1 MPDFEMSLIVSWV
14 AGKNVFSGP
23 IDVSG
28 EVAGIFKQFIG
39 EAIESVESLQYIHA
53 FDPDCEYDSS
63 ERHVLRAKTDD
74 FVDIPLLEVLRTGHL
89 NENVTSKELRV
100 RRPKLYAV
108 TTVIDGVRN
117 IFVRATSPVKF
128 PSKSLRGYLTDS
140 FNLLKDPILSFDE
153 HFDFLIREEE
163 IIIFNPNSFE
173 RITNSP
179 EGAALASQRLVAAL
193 SGALSINE
201 DSKMALTTFLGK
213 NTYSRRKA
221 LSVCNKAY
229 LKSLDVG
236 RISGKLQ
243 KHGLKPANFLDG
255 SDLVF
260 TQENCKQYL
269 ELLNDDV
276 FHGDFSGE
284 DYAAARKSSF

>member
-14 AGKNVFSGP
+14 VGKNVFSGP

-28 EVAGIFKQFIG
+28 EVVDIFEQYVK
-39 EAIESVESLQYIHA
+39 ESLESVETLQHIPT
-53 FDPDCEYDSS
+53 FDPDCEYESS
-63 ERHVLRAKTDD
+63 ERHVLRASTHD
-74 FVDIPLLEVLRTGHL
+74 FIDIPLLDVLRVGHL
-89 NENVTSKELRV
+89 NENVTSTEMNT
-100 RRPKLYAV
+100 RRPRLYAISALING
-108 TTVIDGVRN
+108 TRN

-153 HFDFLIREEE
+153 KFDFLIRDEE

-179 EGAALASQRLVAAL
+179 ENAEIASKRLVASL
-193 SGALSINE
+193 SEVLPINE
-201 DSKMALTTFLGK
+201 DSKMVLTSFLGK

-221 LSVCNKAY
+221 LSVCNKGY
-229 LKSLDVG
+229 LESLDIA
-236 RISGKLQ
+236 RISDKLE
-243 KHGLKPANFLDG
+243 KHGLKPDNFLDG

-260 TQENCKQYL
+260 TSENCKQYL

-276 FHGDFSGE
+276 FQGDFSGE
-284 DYAAARKSSF
+284 DYAAARKASF